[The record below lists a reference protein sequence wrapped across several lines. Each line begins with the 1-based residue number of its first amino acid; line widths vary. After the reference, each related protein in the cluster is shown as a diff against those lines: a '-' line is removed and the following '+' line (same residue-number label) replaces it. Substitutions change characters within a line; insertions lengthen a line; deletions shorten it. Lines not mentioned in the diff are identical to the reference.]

1 MRPGRA
7 TTAGTSVPGVTREG
21 ITHGGAV
28 LEVDTST
35 IVANWR
41 ELVRRHG
48 ADAAAVVKADGY
60 GHGAAAIAP
69 ALARAGCAT
78 FFVAHLS
85 EALTLRAALPQ
96 PRIAVLNGPGAAE
109 IEAYRTANLVPVLS
123 SLVHIALWRDSGG
136 GTAFLH
142 ADTGMNRLGLGEADM
157 VRLAAEP
164 GLLGAVEVA
173 LLMTHLVASEEPADP
188 ANAMQRE
195 RFAQFRALF
204 PTWPTSLANS
214 SGIFLGAD
222 FASDLAR
229 PGAALYGINPTPGHA
244 NPMQPAAS
252 LTAPIL
258 QLRDIRAGESVGYNA
273 TWRAERHSRIA
284 TVAIGYADGWPR
296 VLGNTGH
303 ALFDGHVL
311 PLVGRVSMDLTTY
324 DATGV
329 PGLAEGA
336 RVTLLGEGVAAET
349 IAAWAG
355 TNAYEVLTRLGARIG
370 RRYR

>member
-1 MRPGRA
+1 MSWDSM
-7 TTAGTSVPGVTREG
+7 TGTSLAGE
-21 ITHGGAV
+21 GAV
-28 LEVDTST
+28 LDVDTSA

-41 ELVRRHG
+41 ELARRHG
-48 ADAAAVVKADGY
+48 ADAAAVLKADAY

-69 ALARAGCAT
+69 ALARAGCGI
-78 FFVAHLS
+78 FFTAHLS
-85 EALTLRAALPQ
+85 EALALRAVLPES
-96 PRIAVLNGPGAAE
+96 RIAVLNGPRESE
-109 IEAYRTANLVPVLS
+109 IAAYRAANLVPVLA
-123 SLVHIALWRDSGG
+123 SLAHLALWRDAGG

-142 ADTGMNRLGLGEADM
+142 ADTGMNRLGLTEADM

-164 GLLGAVEVA
+164 ELLAGIEVA

-188 ANAMQRE
+188 ANAMQLD
-195 RFAQFRALF
+195 RFARLRAQFPEWRS
-204 PTWPTSLANS
+204 SLANS
-214 SGIFLGAD
+214 SGIFLGPD

-229 PGAALYGINPTPGHA
+229 PGAALYGINPTPGRA
-244 NPMQPAAS
+244 NPMQPAAT
-252 LTAPIL
+252 LTAPVL

-273 TWRAERHSRIA
+273 TWRAERPTRIA

-303 ALFDGHVL
+303 ALFDVQVL

-329 PGLAEGA
+329 PGLAEGS

-349 IAAWAG
+349 VAGWAG
-355 TNAYEVLTRLGARIG
+355 TNAYEVLTRLGPRIA